1 MVSEVS
7 SAIHVPGYGRQRH
20 SAYGGHEMR
29 NRNGDARARSM
40 DMWEWRSGERWV
52 GVSVDEERA
61 LQAAEDHLAVG
72 ETAHVERVRAFL
84 SFHTMSS
91 FYVPTG
97 QAWTATR
104 ESAGAVTWRPASLTA
119 CD

>member
-1 MVSEVS
+1 
-7 SAIHVPGYGRQRH
+7 
-20 SAYGGHEMR
+20 
-29 NRNGDARARSM
+29 M
-40 DMWEWRSGERWV
+40 DMWEWWSGGRWT

-61 LQAAEDHLAVG
+61 LQAAEDHLAIG

-104 ESAGAVTWRPASLTA
+104 DKPGAVTWHPAPCTSHGPPTAASGVASLA
-119 CD
+119 QGPG

>member
-1 MVSEVS
+1 
-7 SAIHVPGYGRQRH
+7 
-20 SAYGGHEMR
+20 
-29 NRNGDARARSM
+29 M

-61 LQAAEDHLAVG
+61 LQAAEDYLAVG

-84 SFHTMSS
+84 GFHTMSA

-104 ESAGAVTWRPASLTA
+104 ESVGAVTWHPATLKRQRA
-119 CD
+119 RRHW